1 MVKSFERA
9 IGRREL
15 KSEHNPEEGK
25 LLEDLRVFHDVAR
38 ALTSTLDRDTV
49 LRAIMTQM
57 AKFFSPQSW
66 SLLLV
71 DEHRQDLYFAVVE
84 GRFDHDGFDNE
95 GHSTRIP
102 LGEGMAGWVVAN
114 GEPLIVPD
122 VPAVLSRNETH
133 GDANHDNGNGDLPA
147 GPASIDFSPAER
159 RAISFDVQS
168 VISLPLQ
175 SRGRTLGVIQLFNYR
190 VDSLNDYAITF
201 LHILTDYAAI
211 AIENA
216 RAVERI
222 QELTITDD
230 VTRVYNTRHLH
241 ATMLAEFER
250 SRRFSTQFSV
260 IFIDL
265 DHFKQVND
273 LYGHLIGTELLVE
286 VAHLIEL
293 NTRSVDSVF
302 RYGGDEFL
310 VLLPQTAK
318 AAAVDAAQ
326 RLREAL
332 KQARFLSTRDLQLTM
347 SASFGVATYPEDG
360 NTPDAILQTAD
371 GMMYSIKRTTRDN
384 IAFG

>member
-1 MVKSFERA
+1 MTERPDA
-9 IGRREL
+9 
-15 KSEHNPEEGK
+15 EEGK
-25 LLEDLRVFHDVAR
+25 LLEDLRVFHEVAR

-57 AKFFSPQSW
+57 ARFFSPQSW

-71 DEHRQDLYFAVVE
+71 DEPRQELYFAVVE
-84 GRFDHDGFDNE
+84 GRFDHEQNGKQLDE
-95 GHSTRIP
+95 QTASARLP
-102 LGEGMAGWVVAN
+102 LGQGMAGWVAAH

-122 VPAVLSRNETH
+122 VRAALSNGMDS
-133 GDANHDNGNGDLPA
+133 GDAAAIRL
-147 GPASIDFSPAER
+147 SPAEQ

-190 VDSLNDYAITF
+190 LESLNDYAIAF

-230 VTRVYNTRHLH
+230 CTRLFNTRHLH
-241 ATMLAEFER
+241 AALQTEFER
-250 SRRFSTQFSV
+250 ARRFQTEFSV

-273 LYGHLIGTELLVE
+273 LHGHLIGTEMLVE
-286 VAHLIEL
+286 VAQLIQGG
-293 NTRSVDSVF
+293 TRSVDAVF
-302 RYGGDEFL
+302 RYGGDEFV
-310 VLLPQTAK
+310 VLLPQTGK
-318 AAAVDAAQ
+318 AAAVDAAH
-326 RLREAL
+326 RLRQAL
-332 KQARFLSTRDLQLTM
+332 KGARFLSSAANGHSGPRDLQLTM
-347 SASFGVATYPEDG
+347 TASFGVATYPLDG
-360 NTPDAILQTAD
+360 ETPESILQIAD
-371 GMMYSIKRTTRDN
+371 GRMYSIKHTIRDG
-384 IAFG
+384 IAFS